1 MSDSPE
7 TKASGPTACNDKGVR
22 DAAFRSEIRR
32 ERSRIAKRVE
42 SARVR
47 ADVPEL
53 LRLLI
58 SEIVLWTRELKME
71 TLTLFEDT
79 DHGHFA
85 RRMMRDAPTA
95 ISILPG
101 YIVFPFLVLQDARDV
116 VELAVGEAQ
125 AKALANRFDAFDGH
139 RRQFGEAVAE
149 LACVWDDAPDKHLEQ
164 LVVID
169 RHRSDLK
176 HAAMDLCRY
185 VDTLANFAAAR
196 SAGDGHNRVLA
207 QPAVETVDL
216 AAAPADRLRSLRQT
230 FDRAVKRLDSL
241 PDTELS
247 PSGQPFIQ
255 ECSEAMLAFA
265 AWFGEQT
272 PDDLPLLGNAHRV
285 YYALGG
291 LSGVIDWVALRW
303 SVPFAK
309 ELDEETAMLVEQADA
324 LDKAV
329 VKAFK
334 LPSEAHELRLTRKPL
349 SDRVCGDLEERIEAV
364 SGQAS
369 RLGRRLQRLAVWA
382 SEGHQPTPRA
392 PGDRTLRRGQDW
404 QFEALPDGQ
413 TTAYHRAVCEQ
424 YASLEPFDLLAICE
438 SWRTL
443 ATSFTDAACRSGH
456 HGAHVVHDA
465 SVLRV
470 TRLLETACADRQLD
484 GVDRMSRCLRRPDTD
499 HLHWALATLDKL
511 EAQLRAEAVNG
522 ARRPTDGVVQ
532 RSGVN
537 GVGAVSTAGNV
548 EAATPPFQIVE
559 SAFQVTMDGRTYTFK
574 KRNTKLFA
582 LLLRIARR
590 PGHRVQF
597 DALREKGD
605 VWDGYDADDS
615 TIRGAIKR
623 LKDRLR
629 GARMEALAN
638 SISTGTFENRQYVI
652 MAADC
657 MPAKSN

>member
-1 MSDSPE
+1 
-7 TKASGPTACNDKGVR
+7 
-22 DAAFRSEIRR
+22 
-32 ERSRIAKRVE
+32 
-42 SARVR
+42 
-47 ADVPEL
+47 
-53 LRLLI
+53 
-58 SEIVLWTRELKME
+58 
-71 TLTLFEDT
+71 
-79 DHGHFA
+79 
-85 RRMMRDAPTA
+85 
-95 ISILPG
+95 
-101 YIVFPFLVLQDARDV
+101 
-116 VELAVGEAQ
+116 
-125 AKALANRFDAFDGH
+125 
-139 RRQFGEAVAE
+139 
-149 LACVWDDAPDKHLEQ
+149 
-164 LVVID
+164 
-169 RHRSDLK
+169 
-176 HAAMDLCRY
+176 MDLCRY
-185 VDTLANFAAAR
+185 VDTLANFAGTRNGNGR
-196 SAGDGHNRVLA
+196 SRILA
-207 QPAVETVDL
+207 QPSAEASDMIAV
-216 AAAPADRLRSLRQT
+216 PSDRLRLLRQT
-230 FDRAVKRLDSL
+230 FARAVKRLESL

-349 SDRVCGDLEERIEAV
+349 SDRVYNDLEERIEAV
-364 SGQAS
+364 SGLAS

-382 SEGHQPTPRA
+382 SEGHHPTPRE
-392 PGDRTLRRGQDW
+392 PGDRAPRRGQGW

-424 YASLEPFDLLAICE
+424 YASLEPFDLLALCE
-438 SWRTL
+438 SWRDL
-443 ATSFTDAACRSGH
+443 ATGFTDAACRSGH

-465 SVLRV
+465 SVVQV
-470 TRLLETACADRQLD
+470 TRLLETACADRQLE
-484 GVDRMSRCLRRPDTD
+484 GVDRLNRCLRRPDAD

-522 ARRPTDGVVQ
+522 ARGPAAGIVR
-532 RSGVN
+532 RR
-537 GVGAVSTAGNV
+537 GVGGVAVNTGDFGVAMNTNDHGVAVNTARGGTAISVGDFGVAVSTACGDPRRESAVSRNGDGSQARTLGEGGDATTV
-548 EAATPPFQIVE
+548 TRSPGEADAATLPFQIVE
-559 SAFQVTMDGRTYTFK
+559 SAFQVTMNGRTHTFK
-574 KRNTKLFA
+574 GRSTKLFA

-597 DALREKGD
+597 DSLREKGD

-629 GARMEALAN
+629 GARMEALAS

-652 MAADC
+652 MASDC
-657 MPAKSN
+657 LPAKSN